1 MNENLYNRYTRE
13 KNIEIK
19 VMPNLFF
26 TVYEYAL
33 RKKVIY
39 KKISTLSNHFGR
51 DFFSRLKF
59 NIYIS
64 NKFIIYH
71 FGIC

>member
-33 RKKVIY
+33 RKK
-39 KKISTLSNHFGR
+39 SN
-51 DFFSRLKF
+51 
-59 NIYIS
+59 I
-64 NKFIIYH
+64 
-71 FGIC
+71 